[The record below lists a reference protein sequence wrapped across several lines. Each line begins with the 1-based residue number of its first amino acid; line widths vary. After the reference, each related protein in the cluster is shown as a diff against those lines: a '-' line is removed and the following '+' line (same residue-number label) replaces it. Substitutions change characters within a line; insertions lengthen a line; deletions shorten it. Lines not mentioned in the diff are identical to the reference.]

1 MATPDSP
8 YIRPGFLVTRLINP
22 VVRRTGV
29 TTLLAVPGRRT
40 GDLHTTPLGKPFEYV
55 SDRYL
60 VSGRGQ
66 TQWARNLRA
75 AGRGELRTHGVSGP
89 FRAVEITGTEHDRIL
104 AAYREALG
112 RAVKGYFERIP
123 DPADHPV
130 FRIEPLA
137 TNTPA

>member
-8 YIRPGFLVTRLINP
+8 YIRPGFLMTRLINP

-40 GDLHTTPLGKPFEYV
+40 GDLHTTPLGKPFEYA

-75 AGRGELRTHGVSGP
+75 AGRGELRTRG
-89 FRAVEITGTEHDRIL
+89 DRIL